1 MAATVEV
8 LDPDVVIALDPT
20 ALGVASGWCDGRRST
35 TVVEL
40 TQDMTYDV
48 ELVSWRIGVAQGRL
62 RARIGRGVGA
72 GALADL
78 VNRLCSGPQ
87 PLPPTRSP
95 SVSRVDLDLRHRRA
109 SVPPSRSKARRAPST
124 TSIVVISPPTEP
136 TTHMEAL
143 ATELALTNKVHRLP
157 PDTAEATLVESAA
170 LVLISS
176 KVAADQADDIIGR
189 RGATRRPTLIDVEPA
204 DAFDLAALAAGEA
217 LVRPDLTVA
226 ARASVVVVPSR
237 TIGAALRT
245 PTLSPHVVPYLA
257 GRPDML
263 TLTGAAEDR
272 TPPEHP
278 VIGWRIGRVGPP
290 PAPVAAAV
298 ADALLELV
306 AEGVRVEV
314 VARPEDLPATL
325 HDRPEL
331 VIHHDEPTPSELAAW
346 TTQIWT
352 PPLGWADLLG

>member
-157 PDTAEATLVESAA
+157 PDTAEAALVESAA

-278 VIGWRIGRVGPP
+278 VIGWRIGGWVRRLLQWRLPSPMPCSSWSPRGCVWRWRLVPKTTGHPPRPSGAGHPPRRADAVGAGGVDDPDLDAATRVG
-290 PAPVAAAV
+290 
-298 ADALLELV
+298 
-306 AEGVRVEV
+306 R
-314 VARPEDLPATL
+314 
-325 HDRPEL
+325 
-331 VIHHDEPTPSELAAW
+331 S
-346 TTQIWT
+346 
-352 PPLGWADLLG
+352 LG